1 MIRRSMF
8 IWGIIAAVS
17 FTTTSLVNAKSAT
30 STIYRL
36 NQNSTYQEEC
46 VPPSACAI
54 SQPTAVIGT
63 FIATPTPGAAV
74 ATYQISDVNW
84 AFIFGDQQIQVT
96 GSGTYEIGGAYQR
109 LQLTLA
115 IGNQPPMPFDSRWV
129 PVSPK
134 LPFPNIV
141 ITLSNM
147 ADFFKETFAVNASPA
162 PEAAI
167 QPYELL
173 SGSTFQRGCFP
184 PCLCAV
190 GPQQPLNGDFVLVKL
205 PPNPLFRQFAVVN
218 INWMAAPPLA
228 SIPIH
233 GFGFYQIGGEA
244 AAQQEMSLELAVDDG
259 PLTPFDGSFAADVR
273 FPLIDVT
280 LSIPG
285 GQCDNAVIAVTAAPL
300 TAVAK

>member
-1 MIRRSMF
+1 MF

-17 FTTTSLVNAKSAT
+17 FTTTNFAIAQSAT

-36 NQNSTYQEEC
+36 NRKGTYQEAC
-46 VPPSACAI
+46 VPPCTCPV
-54 SQPTAVIGT
+54 SQPVEVIGT
-63 FIATPTPGAAV
+63 FISTPAPGAAV

-84 AFIFGDQQIQVT
+84 TFIFGNQQIQVT
-96 GSGTYEIGGAYQR
+96 GSGTYEISDTQQR

-115 IGNQPPMPFDSRWV
+115 MGNQPPVLFDSGWV
-129 PVSPK
+129 AVSAK
-134 LPFPNIV
+134 FPFPDIV
-141 ITLSNM
+141 VTISNT
-147 ADFFKETFAVNASPA
+147 ADCFKKVFAVNASPA

-184 PCLCAV
+184 PCQCAV
-190 GPQQPLNGDFVLVKL
+190 GPQQPLSGDFVLVKL
-205 PPNPLFRQFAVVN
+205 PPNPLFQQFAVVN

-233 GFGFYQIGGEA
+233 GVGFYKVGGEVA
-244 AAQQEMSLELAVDDG
+244 VQQEMSLELAVDDE
-259 PLTPFDGSFAADVR
+259 PLIHFDSGLVTNGR
-273 FPLIDVT
+273 FPLIDAT

-285 GQCDNAVIAVTAAPL
+285 GQCDNTVIVMTAAPV
-300 TAVAK
+300 TATAQ